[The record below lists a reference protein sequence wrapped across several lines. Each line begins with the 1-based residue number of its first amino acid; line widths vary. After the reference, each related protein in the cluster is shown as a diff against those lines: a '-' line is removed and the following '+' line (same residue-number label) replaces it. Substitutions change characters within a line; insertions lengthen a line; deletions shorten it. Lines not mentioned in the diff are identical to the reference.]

1 MKIKRLI
8 KIVIINLILFLF
20 IIPKSFTKPIP
31 PGTGEGD
38 VPANILI
45 LLDSSVSMR
54 NLVSGD
60 DGTYGIDW
68 SVELSDGSII
78 FAENN
83 RGFSKFLDT
92 GKRDITFARN
102 QINFK
107 GSNSDPDCGTNSKVN
122 KSWAGDVTSGDVV
135 YGLSTQNS
143 GQIIA
148 IDSTGKCVEVIK
160 SGTTGIA
167 LPR

>member
-8 KIVIINLILFLF
+8 KIVIINFILFLF

-92 GKRDITFARN
+92 GKRDILL
-102 QINFK
+102 QEIK
-107 GSNSDPDCGTNSKVN
+107 LILK
-122 KSWAGDVTSGDVV
+122 
-135 YGLSTQNS
+135 
-143 GQIIA
+143 
-148 IDSTGKCVEVIK
+148 EVIVTQIVARIQK
-160 SGTTGIA
+160 
-167 LPR
+167 

>member
-8 KIVIINLILFLF
+8 KIVIINFILFLF

-54 NLVSGD
+54 NLVSGGE
-60 DGTYGIDW
+60 GTYGIDW

-78 FAENN
+78 FAENG
-83 RGFSKFLDT
+83 RGFSKFLDLT
-92 GKRDITFARN
+92 KRVPLKRHGEHQELAN
-102 QINFK
+102 LA
-107 GSNSDPDCGTNSKVN
+107 GYLLSDYSAYMTSEVVTLDGGEWTYNAGQFTRLDKVP
-122 KSWAGDVTSGDVV
+122 KSLW
-135 YGLSTQNS
+135 GL
-143 GQIIA
+143 I
-148 IDSTGKCVEVIK
+148 E
-160 SGTTGIA
+160 
-167 LPR
+167 